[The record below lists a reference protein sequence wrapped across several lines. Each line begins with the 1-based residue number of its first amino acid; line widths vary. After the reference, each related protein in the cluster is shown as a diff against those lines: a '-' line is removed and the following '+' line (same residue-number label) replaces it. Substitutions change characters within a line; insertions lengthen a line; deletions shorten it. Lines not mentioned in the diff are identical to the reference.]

1 MSDFPWDPTSGN
13 ADYTSSPYQYW
24 AGSEPKEAG
33 GKVEFVI
40 NNMLYTTNIEADGS
54 WTFQLPVM
62 LMDGQHNLSV
72 RYIDRAMNYGPP
84 YLSTIHVDTTPPAK
98 PIIQAVQDDV
108 GDSMPLFNG
117 QITDDTKPRFSGSAE
132 PQSIV
137 RLFDKN
143 TGALLG
149 SAVANANGYWTIEE
163 ELGYGQR
170 EVFVTSSDRHNQA
183 SEPSESWVVNIKDP
197 NVPPASDPY
206 ITGGADNVGA
216 AQGEL
221 AFGAVTDDN
230 RPTLK
235 GMAEPGSI
243 VWLFVKNAADQW
255 LILGSTR
262 AESNGSWSMETA
274 QLNAGQYDFQVGSS
288 DVRNPAADIFRLTI
302 ADAGSDALKPVIVD
316 AFDDVG
322 AATGALANGALTN
335 DSTPTLRGTAEANS
349 IVYIR
354 YGRSTIGFEPVASVK
369 ANAKGEWS
377 FTPELYQDHVW
388 DFYVSSSTTFDY
400 TNRFQLEL
408 KSSSALKPVIVDAY
422 DDSGAATGALANGA
436 VTDDRTPTLRGTAEA
451 NSIVYIH
458 YGRSGVSWE
467 PVASVKANAKGEWT
481 FTPEL
486 YQDYTWDFYASPT
499 TNWRDGTPVFQLELK
514 SSSALK
520 PVIVDA
526 YDDSGA
532 ATGALAN
539 GAVTDDRTP
548 TLRGT
553 AEANSIVYLFA
564 KGSAAGEWVLFASIK
579 AGPAGDWQWSH
590 SSDMARLEYQFQV
603 GSVPERDVNG
613 DIFRLTIADAG
624 SSALRPVIVDAYDD
638 SGAATGALAN
648 GAVTDDSTPTLRGT
662 AEANS
667 IVYLFAKGGAAG
679 EWVLFASIKAG
690 PAGDWQW
697 NYGSDMARLE
707 YQFQVGSVPERDVNG
722 DIFRLTIADAG
733 SNALKPV
740 IVDAYDDSGAVTGA
754 LANGALT
761 NDSTPTLRG
770 TAEANSIVYI
780 RYGRSTI
787 GFEPVA
793 SVKANAKGEW
803 SFTPELYQDHVWDFY
818 VSSSTTFD
826 YTRRFQIE
834 LDTMAGSPVIEGA
847 WDNSGEGKLVAHNG
861 YTKDTTP
868 ELRGTA
874 EPNSTVTLQYV
885 DRSRPWSQG
894 TTVTVQAGPDG
905 KWSHQLPA
913 LDNTYYHFRTKIT
926 DAAGNDSSYSANFLL
941 YIDSIAPESP
951 VITGVWDNEG
961 SLRELANGDFTNDRT
976 PEIRG
981 TGEPNSKIIV
991 VLAKGQEG
999 WSNNNRTV
1007 ETWADNN
1014 GNWKVTVPAP
1024 ALTDDRW
1031 HFKAKAVDKAGN
1043 ESALGAQ
1050 AVIEVRGNL
1059 IDSRTVWDFND
1070 GTLQGWTAA
1079 GKYAQSG
1086 QLLVGKWSA
1095 PANSNEAGSSTGGGD
1110 GFAGNVVYRDI
1121 TVIKGQVYQFSFDVV
1136 RLNGSYTAP
1145 KLGMTVDGQTIISQS
1160 DVGQSWQNRSGSY
1173 IANET
1178 KTVRVAVTN
1187 GQNSG
1192 SGNDFAFDNIVINPI
1207 KKVPVQPDWKTS
1219 LETSFDGAS
1228 LGGWTLKGKYA
1239 NTGET
1244 SFVSGHSGRYLQFHT
1259 TAENN
1264 WSGEVMTRKMSV
1276 QAGKL
1281 YKFSFDAKEAHQTL
1295 AVASLSFEVDGV
1307 TVIAPQT
1314 LSRTAWNT
1322 YEGYFYATSTKVVDL
1337 KIKNS
1342 TAAYSGNNI
1351 SLDNIRSE
1359 ELLNPVDTNSNSR
1372 KFGQQEPLLF
1382 TPDEEQATLQ
1392 LADALEGTVQKG
1404 VDLNGHGS
1412 TTLTVT
1418 AGDVLAFGEK
1428 DLFIADG
1435 RTQLMINGDASDV
1448 VNLDELLGESQDWSQ
1463 LTGTMTVGGV
1473 EYNVWQH
1480 SGEDAEL
1487 LIQSGVQTQLN

>member
-400 TNRFQLEL
+400 T
-408 KSSSALKPVIVDAY
+408 
-422 DDSGAATGALANGA
+422 
-436 VTDDRTPTLRGTAEA
+436 
-451 NSIVYIH
+451 
-458 YGRSGVSWE
+458 
-467 PVASVKANAKGEWT
+467 
-481 FTPEL
+481 
-486 YQDYTWDFYASPT
+486 
-499 TNWRDGTPVFQLELK
+499 
-514 SSSALK
+514 
-520 PVIVDA
+520 
-526 YDDSGA
+526 
-532 ATGALAN
+532 
-539 GAVTDDRTP
+539 
-548 TLRGT
+548 
-553 AEANSIVYLFA
+553 
-564 KGSAAGEWVLFASIK
+564 
-579 AGPAGDWQWSH
+579 
-590 SSDMARLEYQFQV
+590 
-603 GSVPERDVNG
+603 
-613 DIFRLTIADAG
+613 
-624 SSALRPVIVDAYDD
+624 
-638 SGAATGALAN
+638 
-648 GAVTDDSTPTLRGT
+648 
-662 AEANS
+662 
-667 IVYLFAKGGAAG
+667 
-679 EWVLFASIKAG
+679 
-690 PAGDWQW
+690 
-697 NYGSDMARLE
+697 
-707 YQFQVGSVPERDVNG
+707 
-722 DIFRLTIADAG
+722 
-733 SNALKPV
+733 
-740 IVDAYDDSGAVTGA
+740 
-754 LANGALT
+754 
-761 NDSTPTLRG
+761 
-770 TAEANSIVYI
+770 
-780 RYGRSTI
+780 
-787 GFEPVA
+787 
-793 SVKANAKGEW
+793 
-803 SFTPELYQDHVWDFY
+803 
-818 VSSSTTFD
+818 
-826 YTRRFQIE
+826 RRFQIE

-861 YTKDTTP
+861 YTKDRTP

-1031 HFKAKAVDKAGN
+1031 YFRAKAVDKAGN

-1136 RLNGSYTAP
+1136 RLNDSYTAP
-1145 KLGMTVDGQTIISQS
+1145 RLGMTVDGQTIISQS
-1160 DVGQSWQNRSGSY
+1160 DVGQSWQNRSGTY

-1187 GQNSG
+1187 GQDSG
-1192 SGNDFAFDNIVINPI
+1192 SGNDFAFDNIVI
-1207 KKVPVQPDWKTS
+1207 QPGLTKAVTWN
-1219 LETSFDGAS
+1219 FNDGT
-1228 LGGWTLKGKYA
+1228 LGGWKAVGEYAESGMLQVKRWSANATSNQVGTTTPGKADMSGEVIYHEIRVEKGQSYDFNFHAYRLLGLYETPKLGLTVDGQTVIPHTSLTSM
-1239 NTGET
+1239 TG
-1244 SFVSGHSGRYLQFHT
+1244 VNYSGRYVAT
-1259 TAENN
+1259 ETKIVRVAVSN
-1264 WSGEVMTRKMSV
+1264 GEKS
-1276 QAGKL
+1276 
-1281 YKFSFDAKEAHQTL
+1281 
-1295 AVASLSFEVDGV
+1295 
-1307 TVIAPQT
+1307 
-1314 LSRTAWNT
+1314 T
-1322 YEGYFYATSTKVVDL
+1322 Y
-1337 KIKNS
+1337 
-1342 TAAYSGNNI
+1342 GNDFAI
-1351 SLDNIRSE
+1351 DNITVKPVAGGRSGKSLQLDDT
-1359 ELLNPVDTNSNSR
+1359 LL
-1372 KFGQQEPLLF
+1372 QI
-1382 TPDEEQATLQ
+1382 DEEQATLL

-1448 VNLDELLGESQDWSQ
+1448 VNLDELLGDSQDWSQ

>member
-13 ADYTSSPYQYW
+13 ANYTSSPYQYW
-24 AGSEPKEAG
+24 AGSEPEEAG

-54 WTFQLPVM
+54 WSFQLPVM

-72 RYIDRAMNYGPP
+72 RFIDRALNYGPP
-84 YLSTIHVDTTPPAK
+84 HLSTIHVDTTPPAK
-98 PIIQAVQDDV
+98 PIIQAVLDDV
-108 GDSMPLFNG
+108 GDAMPLSNG
-117 QITDDTKPRFSGSAE
+117 QVTDDTKPRFSGSAE

-149 SAVANANGYWTIEE
+149 SAVANGNGYWTIEE
-163 ELGYGQR
+163 EMGYGQR
-170 EVFVTSSDRHNQA
+170 EVFVTSSDRHNQV
-183 SEPSESWVVNIKDP
+183 SEPSESWVINIKDP
-197 NVPPASDPY
+197 NAPPASDPY

-235 GMAEPGSI
+235 GMAEPGSM
-243 VWLFVKNAADQW
+243 VYLFVKNAADQW

-262 AESNGSWSMETA
+262 AESNGSWSIETA

-302 ADAGSDALKPVIVD
+302 ADAGSSALKPVIVD

-322 AATGALANGALTN
+322 AATGALANGAVTDDRNPTLRGTAEANSVVHIFVKGEPNGQWMRLKSVVADAAGNWESSTYNWSGGTYSFQVNNSATRNPDAEIFRLTLAPGGSDALKPVIVDAFDDSGATIGALTN
-335 DSTPTLRGTAEANS
+335 GATTDDFTPTLRGTAEANSIVYIHARHVDGAWVVLGSTRAGTDGKWEHESRELKGGSGLYEFQAGNSATRNPNDEAFTLNIKSSNVMKPVIVDAYDDSGAATGALANGATTDDRTPTLRGTAEANSIVYIHFSRSGVNWEPTASVQTNAKGEWSFTPTLYQDHMWDFYVSSTGNLADRDVAGAFKLDVKSGNALKPVIVDAYDDSGAATGALTNGAVTDDRTPTLRGTAEANS

-400 TNRFQLEL
+400 TNRF
-408 KSSSALKPVIVDAY
+408 
-422 DDSGAATGALANGA
+422 
-436 VTDDRTPTLRGTAEA
+436 
-451 NSIVYIH
+451 H
-458 YGRSGVSWE
+458 
-467 PVASVKANAKGEWT
+467 
-481 FTPEL
+481 
-486 YQDYTWDFYASPT
+486 
-499 TNWRDGTPVFQLELK
+499 
-514 SSSALK
+514 
-520 PVIVDA
+520 
-526 YDDSGA
+526 
-532 ATGALAN
+532 
-539 GAVTDDRTP
+539 
-548 TLRGT
+548 
-553 AEANSIVYLFA
+553 
-564 KGSAAGEWVLFASIK
+564 
-579 AGPAGDWQWSH
+579 
-590 SSDMARLEYQFQV
+590 
-603 GSVPERDVNG
+603 
-613 DIFRLTIADAG
+613 
-624 SSALRPVIVDAYDD
+624 
-638 SGAATGALAN
+638 
-648 GAVTDDSTPTLRGT
+648 
-662 AEANS
+662 
-667 IVYLFAKGGAAG
+667 
-679 EWVLFASIKAG
+679 
-690 PAGDWQW
+690 
-697 NYGSDMARLE
+697 
-707 YQFQVGSVPERDVNG
+707 
-722 DIFRLTIADAG
+722 
-733 SNALKPV
+733 
-740 IVDAYDDSGAVTGA
+740 
-754 LANGALT
+754 
-761 NDSTPTLRG
+761 
-770 TAEANSIVYI
+770 
-780 RYGRSTI
+780 
-787 GFEPVA
+787 
-793 SVKANAKGEW
+793 
-803 SFTPELYQDHVWDFY
+803 
-818 VSSSTTFD
+818 
-826 YTRRFQIE
+826 IE
-834 LDTMAGSPVIEGA
+834 LDTTAGSPMIEGA

-926 DAAGNDSSYSANFLL
+926 DAAGNDSSYSADFLL

-961 SLRELANGDFTNDRT
+961 SLRELGNGDFTNDRT

-1031 HFKAKAVDKAGN
+1031 FFRAKAVDKAGN
-1043 ESALGAQ
+1043 ESTLGAQ
-1050 AVIEVRGNL
+1050 TAIEVRENL

-1086 QLLVGKWSA
+1086 QLLVKKWSA
-1095 PANSNEAGSSTGGGD
+1095 PGNSNEAGSYTNAVD

-1136 RLNGSYTAP
+1136 RLNGEHYAP
-1145 KLGMTVDGQTIISQS
+1145 KLGMTVDGQTVIAQA
-1160 DVGQSWQNRSGSY
+1160 DVGQSWQNRSGTY

-1192 SGNDFAFDNIVINPI
+1192 GGNDFAFDNIVINPVGNINNGITDKFNNITAGEYSSLTTDLFSVTNYAKKI
-1207 KKVPVQPDWKTS
+1207 KVGSIYNLGDGSTIIKPEGQGADFRFTLKNGAKANSLEFDLFNYQPAAHSKKQYIVLKLYLGSQLVETKTLILADVHGLHKVTTSGKEFDGFTLVQPSSSD
-1219 LETSFDGAS
+1219 
-1228 LGGWTLKGKYA
+1228 
-1239 NTGET
+1239 
-1244 SFVSGHSGRYLQFHT
+1244 
-1259 TAENN
+1259 N
-1264 WSGEVMTRKMSV
+1264 WSIDNVKVQSTPVSSSRGFLQEDSV
-1276 QAGKL
+1276 LFELDDQQSVL
-1281 YKFSFDAKEAHQTL
+1281 L
-1295 AVASLSFEVDGV
+1295 LS
-1307 TVIAPQT
+1307 
-1314 LSRTAWNT
+1314 
-1322 YEGYFYATSTKVVDL
+1322 
-1337 KIKNS
+1337 
-1342 TAAYSGNNI
+1342 
-1351 SLDNIRSE
+1351 
-1359 ELLNPVDTNSNSR
+1359 
-1372 KFGQQEPLLF
+1372 
-1382 TPDEEQATLQ
+1382 
-1392 LADALEGTVQKG
+1392 DALEGTVQKG

-1448 VNLDELLGESQDWSQ
+1448 VNLDELLGDSQDWSQ